1 MLLFSPD
8 SLLLRVLT
16 LSLCFC
22 CIVVQAVTAEDTQRS
37 RRKRDAFSDS
47 QLSLASWIWLP
58 QPDLIAAAPAGDV
71 AFIRTLA
78 TPTGKT
84 AASARIAMTADNN
97 FTLWVNGQP
106 VGASASVDESVGWQ
120 TAQIFSAALNTSANV
135 FSVVAQNADGAANP
149 AGLLTT
155 IHILFTDGSN
165 ETIVSDNAWLASGT
179 IPGDFPLPADLSTF
193 VPAEVAAKYGAGPWG
208 TSVKVSDA
216 NPLGLNGSAW
226 IWSTS
231 NSSTNAPVGTVG
243 FRRTVAAPA
252 GKTASSATVLLS
264 VDNTFQ
270 LYVNEQYIG
279 TPPFDDNV
287 QGSVGSWEFAQRFTV
302 ALTASSNVFTVLATN
317 FPPQQAGATSGA
329 GFIAAVQI
337 EYTDGSSDIVRTDAT
352 WLAGSFTSASAF
364 LKTPDSTLVPSI
376 SQGPYGMAPWG
387 QIGISDALN
396 VLKLPGNN
404 ASIASST
411 SAVKSFQLPTLPLPT
426 LTSSNTPTASPTSSG
441 ARVNRPAPMFLF
453 ALCISI
459 IL

>member
-1 MLLFSPD
+1 MLSFFPASP
-8 SLLLRVLT
+8 LRVLT
-16 LSLCFC
+16 LSLCLR
-22 CIVVQAVTAEDTQRS
+22 CIVVQAATAKDTQRTH
-37 RRKRDAFSDS
+37 RKRDAFSDS
-47 QLSLASWIWLP
+47 ELSLASWIWLP
-58 QPDLIAAAPAGDV
+58 EPDLIAAAPAGDV
-71 AFIRTLA
+71 AFFRTLA

-106 VGASASVDESVGWQ
+106 VGASASVDEQVGWQ
-120 TAQIFSAALNTSANV
+120 SAQIFSAALNTSANV
-135 FSVVAQNADGAANP
+135 FSVVAENAVGAANP

-208 TSVKVSDA
+208 TSVKVLDA
-216 NPLGLNGSAW
+216 NPLALNGSAW

-231 NSSTNAPVGTVG
+231 NASSNAPVGTVG
-243 FRRTVAAPA
+243 FRRTVGAPE

-270 LYVNEQYIG
+270 LYVNGQYVG
-279 TPPFDDNV
+279 SPPFDDNV
-287 QGSVGSWEFAQRFTV
+287 QGTVGSWEFAQRFAV
-302 ALTASSNVFTVLATN
+302 SLTPSTNVFTVLATN
-317 FPPQQAGATSGA
+317 FAPQQAGATSGA
-329 GFIAAVQI
+329 GFIAALQV
-337 EYTDGSSDIVRTDAT
+337 EYTDGSSEIVRTDAT
-352 WLAGSFTSASAF
+352 WLTGAFTSASAF
-364 LKTPDSTLVPSI
+364 LTTPDSTLVPSI
-376 SQGPYGMAPWG
+376 TQGSYGMAPWG
-387 QIGISDALN
+387 QIGTSDALN

-404 ASIASST
+404 AAITSSP
-411 SAVKSFQLPTLPLPT
+411 SAVQTLQLPTTPLPT
-426 LTSSNTPTASPTSSG
+426 LTSSNSPAASPSTGG
-441 ARVNRPAPMFLF
+441 ARVNRSAPMFLL